1 MNAVRGPDSKEKSM
15 ERMVSLYQL
24 SLLRMCVLYLHD
36 EELARDAVQET
47 FINAYRNL
55 DQFRA
60 DSSEQTWQTGLM
72 EIADRFTLKL
82 DISKIEVSEIRT
94 YTGSDSFVYDG
105 YEIRNRNCLVTP
117 FTAKL
122 ELEYITDTRPG
133 NDGKGKGPMLI
144 LIPF

>member
-1 MNAVRGPDSKEKSM
+1 
-15 ERMVSLYQL
+15 
-24 SLLRMCVLYLHD
+24 MCVLYLHD

-60 DSSEQTWQTGLM
+60 DSSEQTWLTGLM

-94 YTGSDSFVYDG
+94 YTGWDSFVYDG
-105 YEIRNRNCLVTP
+105 YEIRIRNCVVTP

>member
-1 MNAVRGPDSKEKSM
+1 
-15 ERMVSLYQL
+15 
-24 SLLRMCVLYLHD
+24 MCVLYLHD

-60 DSSEQTWQTGLM
+60 DLSEQTWQTGLM

-94 YTGSDSFVYDG
+94 YTGRDSFVYDG
-105 YEIRNRNCLVTP
+105 YEIRIRNCLVTP

-122 ELEYITDTRPG
+122 ELEYITDTRPS